1 MPLALALSGT
11 PGTGKTEV
19 GRLLASQL
27 NAELVDL
34 SQVVKEQGLVLGRD
48 APRDTLIADPARVE
62 QYLRA
67 LLQGAKRRYI
77 VVGHYADE
85 TPDSLVECIIILRC
99 HPGLLTK
106 RLRERN
112 WSYAKILENVQAE
125 ILGVCTAQALER
137 HPIQKIFEVDT
148 SHRTVAQAADCIRA
162 VLAGQ
167 GAPFAPGKIS
177 WLQTLDP
184 GLLHR
189 IMEQGQ
195 LP

>member
-1 MPLALALSGT
+1 
-11 PGTGKTEV
+11 
-19 GRLLASQL
+19 LLANQL

-48 APRDTLIADPARVE
+48 VPRDTLIADSAGVE

-67 LLQGAKRRYI
+67 LLQGARRRYI

-99 HPGLLTK
+99 HPSLLTK
-106 RLRERN
+106 RLRERK
-112 WSYAKILENVQAE
+112 WSHAKILENVQAE
-125 ILGVCTAQALER
+125 ILGVCTAQAVER

-148 SHRTVAQAADCIRA
+148 SHRTVAQVADCVEAI
-162 VLAGQ
+162 LAGQ

-177 WLQTLDP
+177 WLQILDSE
-184 GLLHR
+184 LLHR
-189 IMEQGQ
+189 VMEQDQ